1 MILYIYKCIYYIYI
15 HCIILLFA
23 SPVNPCP
30 FTSNMSLASFWG
42 PIPSPGF
49 LHSSTVPRSIG
60 TIHGLRRSR
69 GDICHLSTC
78 LTSQKCVVGKLE
90 YIYNI
95 YIYIYTYTV
104 IYIYICMYVCIYIYV
119 HIYIY
124 IYTCIYI
131 YIYIHERRIHTIY
144 IYTCLMHMILI
155 KHDQSCG
162 SYPILTHTHFVKK

>member
-1 MILYIYKCIYYIYI
+1 MYIYIYIHMIILYIYIYIYVYYIHI
-15 HCIILLFA
+15 VLIISLFA

-30 FTSNMSLASFWG
+30 FKSNMSLASFWG

-78 LTSQKCVVGKLE
+78 LISQKCVVGKLE

-95 YIYIYTYTV
+95 YIHTV
-104 IYIYICMYVCIYIYV
+104 ICIYMYIYIYV
-119 HIYIY
+119 YIY
-124 IYTCIYI
+124 IYTYVYIYIYTYIFTKEEYTLYIYI
-131 YIYIHERRIHTIY
+131 YIYIHVSNAY
-144 IYTCLMHMILI
+144 
-155 KHDQSCG
+155 DSD
-162 SYPILTHTHFVKK
+162 